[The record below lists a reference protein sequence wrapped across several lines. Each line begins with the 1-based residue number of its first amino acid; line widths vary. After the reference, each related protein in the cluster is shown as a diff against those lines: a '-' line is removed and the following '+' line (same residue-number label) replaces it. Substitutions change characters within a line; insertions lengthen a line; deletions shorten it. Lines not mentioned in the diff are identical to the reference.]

1 MSRYTLPP
9 LSELSGPHAV
19 AIVECPDCIACN
31 PCSTVCK
38 FGAITTQSVED
49 IPVIDRAKCKGCGM
63 CVQIC
68 PGLAIY
74 MVRIN
79 GSRAEITVP
88 YEFLPFPAAGDLVN
102 VLDREGKCI
111 GEGNVLRTVSR
122 EKSIG
127 DTPTVTFEVDAA
139 MAAEARDISFP
150 RSST

>member
-1 MSRYTLPP
+1 MSNFTLPS
-9 LSELSGPHAV
+9 LDVLSGSHAV

-38 FGAITTQSVED
+38 FGAITTKSVED
-49 IPVIDRAKCKGCGM
+49 IPVIDHAKCKGCGM

-74 MVRIN
+74 MMRIN
-79 GSRAEITVP
+79 GDRAEITIP
-88 YEFLPFPAAGDLVN
+88 YEFLPVPTPGDVVD
-102 VLDREGKCI
+102 VLNREGRIICK
-111 GEGNVLRTVSR
+111 GTVLRTISR

-139 MAAEARDISFP
+139 MAAEARDISF
-150 RSST
+150 TKA